1 MNADR
6 ATSTYTGKRRS
17 IAVRSCEH
25 LGVGLSMS
33 DRSIIY
39 IVDNDAGTGASLLS
53 LLDNT
58 GYELRIYASGAE
70 LLSVASSLEPGCIVC
85 DARMPDM
92 DGLTLCRS
100 LREQRCHMPV
110 VLVTSRADVTL
121 AVAAM
126 KAGANDFLE
135 QPLNTTALLEAIQAT
150 TSRRFGRRASDRWA
164 DEARRRLGILTE
176 REQEVLAYL
185 VAGESN
191 KSAAAKLKVSPR
203 TVEFHRAHILDKTG
217 SRGMPD
223 LVRLWL
229 ASIGGGDGATRGA
242 ASGLVRSDGT
252 QVSVAP
258 SEPKQ
263 RDGFDSP
270 SDIASGTK
278 PMNAKLESSASQ
290 SCAAPLAPQ
299 DDITEC
305 QRDGESARVRPEPQR
320 RH

>member
-1 MNADR
+1 MYD
-6 ATSTYTGKRRS
+6 GS
-17 IAVRSCEH
+17 IV
-25 LGVGLSMS
+25 
-33 DRSIIY
+33 Y
-39 IVDNDAGTGASLLS
+39 IVDNDAGMGASLLS

-58 GYELRIYASGAE
+58 GYELRVYASGAE
-70 LLSVASSLEPGCIVC
+70 FLSVVSGIEPGCIVC

-92 DGLTLCRS
+92 DGVTLCRK
-100 LREQRCHMPV
+100 LREQRCHMPI

-135 QPLNTTALLEAIQAT
+135 QPLDRTALLEAIQAT
-150 TSRRFGRRASDRWA
+150 KSCRFGRRASDRWA

-185 VAGESN
+185 VSGESN

-229 ASIGGGDGATRGA
+229 ASINGGDGTARGGTNAPTRND
-242 ASGLVRSDGT
+242 ST
-252 QVSVAP
+252 QAGIAP
-258 SEPKQ
+258 SEPSQ
-263 RDGFDSP
+263 REGFDGRQNFV
-270 SDIASGTK
+270 SGMR
-278 PMNAKLESSASQ
+278 PMNAKPKSSASQ
-290 SCAAPLAPQ
+290 DCAASLTC
-299 DDITEC
+299 DDGDTGYQCE
-305 QRDGESARVRPEPQR
+305 GESARARTESQR
-320 RH
+320 RR